1 MNIYRFVTAAT
12 DIDIMDM
19 LRLLISCL
27 TGIGALALG
36 TAVVVVLYVV
46 AVMRRDKKPKR
57 TEPLSVDWEAVLEDV
72 QK

>member
-1 MNIYRFVTAAT
+1 MKFVTDVT
-12 DIDIMDM
+12 VVDM

-36 TAVVVVLYVV
+36 TVVVVVAYVV
-46 AVMRRDKKPKR
+46 VAIRRDKKPKR
-57 TEPLSVDWEAVLEDV
+57 TEPLAVDWEAVLEDV